1 MLTPK
6 PILLVAA
13 LRDEPI
19 AIHRYLDPR
28 PPHSMDLLTAA
39 LMKIREPVRLE
50 RNDYIDRP
58 VFPALSSN
66 TINGSGYCPR
76 PDPPK
81 GRAPFR
87 KFMR

>member
-6 PILLVAA
+6 SVLLVAA

-28 PPHSMDLLTAA
+28 PPASMDLLTAA
-39 LMKIREPVRLE
+39 LMRIREPARLE
-50 RNDYIDRP
+50 RQDTIELP
-58 VFPALSSN
+58 VIASN
-66 TINGSGYCPR
+66 TIATNFPR
-76 PDPPK
+76 PSRNDPPK